1 MLSALGD
8 PWEFWPELNLFEKLG
23 PTTRLY
29 FVGAYAEGKESEF
42 RTLDLAGYFDLTLGP
57 PVRRKL
63 RTEDWR
69 AKKYFWV
76 RIGYDHVFKAE
87 GETKSAP
94 EDRGIVAFHGRAYL
108 PGEILF
114 EGRARADLRWI
125 DGDYSTR
132 YRLRGELNR
141 EFDVIE
147 VRDQRPYLQ
156 AEGFYDTRYDGMG
169 PGALPGWSRGHPL
182 HSTSGLSRPWRGKWT
197 GSPRRSGLL
206 GYRDRRPLVLL
217 RQRQGAGDVWAGGSG
232 SRRKRQT
239 VASAARGSVT
249 RRMSSPLRA
258 VLYEARDPGVAAAI

>member
-1 MLSALGD
+1 MGGAALAALLLSGTAWAGD
-8 PWEFWPELNLFEKLG
+8 PTEFWPELNLFEKLG

-29 FVGAYAEGKESEF
+29 FVGAYAKGKESEF

-76 RIGYDHVFKAE
+76 RIGYDHIFKAE

-108 PGEILF
+108 PAEILF

-141 EFDVIE
+141 EFDVRGHP
-147 VRDQRPYLQ
+147 VTPFLQ
-156 AEGFYDTRYDGMG
+156 AECFYDTRYDGWARELYQVG
-169 PGALPGWSRGHPL
+169 VEVGVTRHFRVEPSVARQVDHLPE
-182 HSTSGLSRPWRGKWT
+182 
-197 GSPRRSGLL
+197 RSGLWAFA
-206 GYRDRRPLVLL
+206 LV
-217 RQRQGAGDVWAGGSG
+217 
-232 SRRKRQT
+232 
-239 VASAARGSVT
+239 ARW
-249 RRMSSPLRA
+249 
-258 VLYEARDPGVAAAI
+258 YY